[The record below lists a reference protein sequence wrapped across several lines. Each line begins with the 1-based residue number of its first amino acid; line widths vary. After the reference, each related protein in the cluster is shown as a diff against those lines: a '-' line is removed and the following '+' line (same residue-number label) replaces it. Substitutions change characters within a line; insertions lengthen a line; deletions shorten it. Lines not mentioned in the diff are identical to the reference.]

1 MSFRAR
7 ARTLLQAIR
16 QARVE
21 LESSNTRALQQSV
34 TAIEKGVRGAQ
45 DAFNKQVAP
54 LLRDIGSAPNVTKT
68 LFGGFKLKTIPRI
81 SDMDDKL
88 DELMRR
94 AKNARNAAAA
104 KKSDN
109 NAKQAAKR
117 AANNVSNRQ
126 AIRNRLNAL
135 ERNVGTNNVAP
146 NVTAVPSRRKL
157 LVNQYNRLNNAVK
170 IGLRNNANVQNL
182 VGPGPNSN
190 FNTSRLNRINNV
202 IKNATK

>member
-34 TAIEKGVRGAQ
+34 TAIEKGVRSAQ

-54 LLRDIGSAPNVTKT
+54 LLRDIGAAPNVNKT
-68 LFGGFKLKTIPRI
+68 LFGGFKLKTMPKI
-81 SDMDDKL
+81 SDMDAKL
-88 DELMRR
+88 DDLMRR
-94 AKNARNAAAA
+94 AKNARNAASA
-104 KKSDN
+104 KKSVN

-117 AANNVSNRQ
+117 AANNVSSRQ

-135 ERNVGTNNVAP
+135 ERNVGTNNGSPA
-146 NVTAVPSRRKL
+146 AVPSRRKL
-157 LVNQYNRLNNAVK
+157 LVNQYNRLNDAVK